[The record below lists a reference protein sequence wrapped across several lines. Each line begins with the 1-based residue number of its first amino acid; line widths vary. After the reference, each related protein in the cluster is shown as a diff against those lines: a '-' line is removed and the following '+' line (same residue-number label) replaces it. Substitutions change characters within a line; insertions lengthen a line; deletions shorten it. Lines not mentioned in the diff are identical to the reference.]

1 VQVGQVASSFRKQS
15 MLAKRK
21 ALRLADTIDPERS
34 RELRRELGDRAGGGW
49 GVLLGTAFPPLTP
62 VHAWQVGALARLST
76 QGLGAASQSV
86 DLGACLAEPSATG
99 PDVIDFGG
107 RLRRAVWGQKARIA
121 LRELVPVLEG
131 GPDVDETAREL
142 SDLASASLEVALAE
156 AQDFVSARM
165 GPPRR
170 KDGRISALSAF
181 GLGKLGARELNAGSD
196 IDLLL
201 VYDSDDGDGL
211 SLNEYWARVTRR
223 ATATLEQLTAD
234 GFVWR
239 VDLRLRPEGS
249 TGALVNSV
257 SALERYYE
265 TWGRLWERVALLR
278 ARPVAGD
285 RELGE
290 LVVREVFL
298 PFVYRGAVDPTLA
311 TALLE
316 LVERARSE
324 LCQDQRRDLKLGIG
338 GIRDAEFFIHALQL
352 IWGGVEPTL
361 RVNGTL
367 HALERLRSRGLVT
380 SKESADVER
389 AYLLLRRIEHRVQ
402 WMTGIQ
408 THLLPRDEAELD
420 RLARSVWLDSGA
432 RLMEELDEARAR
444 MHALLIALP
453 PTAPRSPS
461 RYRRLLSALEH
472 REPELDELADSL
484 LAPDVGEHLRGLAR
498 RPDDPLGQ
506 LAIDRFPDLGDE
518 ILDGIAGAPDPVQAA
533 LYLRSFFGR
542 FHSPA
547 AQIAPL
553 VDDPPALQRLIYV
566 FGASSLVG
574 EALVARPDLADIVLF
589 RGRELCRVDPLR
601 TMQEELAALAH
612 EPADEQDSDVVR
624 AGIVRAL
631 RRSKVKVTVDVA
643 VADLAGELS
652 MREVTRVLSGLAD
665 AQIHAAVGHALGVQ
679 VSSAEEDVH
688 GLAAIALGK
697 LGGQDIGYGSDL
709 DVIFIYDPACA
720 PRGRDA
726 QDYYARS
733 AQEIVRILTGLNPAG
748 PGYELDTRLRPDGA
762 HGLLVTSLEQFARYH
777 RVAFG
782 DGDQLERVETTSA
795 DWERLALIRARAC
808 AGDRELGR
816 RVIEIA
822 EVAAYE
828 QGPPEPREL
837 HRLRRRLESEL
848 GGEREDRYNVKLGYG
863 GLLDIEFAVQ
873 WLQMSHGKDPS
884 VRTTNTLD
892 ALQRLHEQG
901 YVSDERYAT
910 LHQAYVFL
918 RRLEQRM
925 RVAHGGG
932 AAPIIDASGSA
943 LRQLARRM
951 GIHGSTDASE
961 THVLIQRYRAT
972 TREVRRAYLATLAL
986 AGDGKELRA

>member
-1 VQVGQVASSFRKQS
+1 
-15 MLAKRK
+15 MLAQPK
-21 ALRLADTIDPERS
+21 ALRLAETIDPERCA
-34 RELRRELGDRAGGGW
+34 ELRRELGDRAGGAW

-62 VHAWQVGALARLST
+62 VHAWQVDALEALSE
-76 QGLGAASQSV
+76 QGLGMASRAL
-86 DLGACLAEPSATG
+86 DLARAVAEPGGAPLDRS
-99 PDVIDFGG
+99 DFGS
-107 RLRRAVWGQKARIA
+107 RLRRAVWQQKARIA

-131 GPDVDETAREL
+131 GPDVDETGREL
-142 SDLASASLEVALAE
+142 SDLAAASLELVLQE
-156 AQDFVSARM
+156 AQEFVIARM
-165 GPPRR
+165 GVPRR
-170 KDGRISALSAF
+170 KDGRISTLTIF

-196 IDLLL
+196 IDLIL

-285 RELGE
+285 HELGE

-298 PFVYRGAVDPTLA
+298 PFVYRGGVDPSLA

-316 LVERARSE
+316 LGQRARSE
-324 LCQDQRRDLKLGIG
+324 LCQDERRDLKHGPG

-361 RVNGTL
+361 RVTGTL

-389 AYLLLRRIEHRVQ
+389 AYLLLRRVEHRVQ

-408 THLLPRDEAELD
+408 THQLPKDDSELE
-420 RLARSVWLDSGA
+420 RLARSLWFDSGA
-432 RLMEELDEARAR
+432 KLMDELDDARAR
-444 MHALLIALP
+444 MHGLLTALP
-453 PTAPRSPS
+453 PTAPRLPS

-472 REPELDELADSL
+472 RDPELDELADSL
-484 LAPDVGEHLRGLAR
+484 VAPEVGEHLRGLAR
-498 RPDDPLGQ
+498 RPDDLLGQ
-506 LAIDRFPDLGDE
+506 LTIDRFPDLGDE
-518 ILDGIAGAPDPVQAA
+518 ILDGIVGAPDPVQAA
-533 LYLRSFFGR
+533 LYLRSYFGR

-553 VDDPPALQRLIYV
+553 ADDPPALQRLIYV

-574 EALVARPDLADIVLF
+574 EALVARPDLADVVLF
-589 RGRELCRVDPLR
+589 RGRELAQVDPLR
-601 TMQEELAALAH
+601 TMREEFATLAH
-612 EPADEQDSDVVR
+612 TPVDEQESDVVR
-624 AGIVRAL
+624 SGIVRSL
-631 RRSKVKVTVDVA
+631 RRSKAKVTVDVA

-652 MREVTRVLSGLAD
+652 MREVTRVLSNLAD
-665 AQIHAAVGHALGVQ
+665 AQIHAAVEHALGVQ
-679 VSSAEEDVH
+679 VSNGAEPVY

-709 DVIFIYDPACA
+709 DVIFIYDPVCA
-720 PRGRDA
+720 PHGRDA
-726 QDYYARS
+726 QDYYARC
-733 AQEIVRILTGLNPAG
+733 AQNVVRMITEMNPFG
-748 PGYELDTRLRPDGA
+748 PGYELDTRLRPDGS

-777 RVAFG
+777 RVALG
-782 DGDQLERVETTSA
+782 GGENLDRVETSSA
-795 DWERLALIRARAC
+795 DWERLALLRARAC
-808 AGDRELGR
+808 AGDPNLGR

-837 HRLRRRLESEL
+837 HRLRHRLETEL

-863 GLLDIEFAVQ
+863 GLLDIEFAAQ
-873 WLQMSHGKDPS
+873 WLQMSFGAERE
-884 VRTTNTLD
+884 VRTTNTID
-892 ALQRLHEQG
+892 ALERLHKQG
-901 YVSDERYAT
+901 HIGSDRYGV

-932 AAPIIDASGSA
+932 AAPIMDARGPA

-951 GIHGSTDASE
+951 GIHGSADASE
-961 THVLIQRYRAT
+961 RDVLIQRYRAT
-972 TREVRRAYLATLAL
+972 THEVRRAYLATLGLPSAST
-986 AGDGKELRA
+986 GSRH

>member
-1 VQVGQVASSFRKQS
+1 

-21 ALRLADTIDPERS
+21 ALRLAETIDPERCA
-34 RELRRELGDRAGGGW
+34 ELRRELGERAGGAW

-62 VHAWQVGALARLST
+62 VHAWQVDALARIAA
-76 QGLGAASQSV
+76 QGLGAASQSN
-86 DLGACLAEPSATG
+86 DLAACLAEPNEPRPGDA
-99 PDVIDFGG
+99 DFAS
-107 RLRRAVWGQKARIA
+107 RLRRAVWRQKARIA
-121 LRELVPVLEG
+121 LRELVPILEG
-131 GPDVDETAREL
+131 GPDVDETGREL
-142 SDLASASLEVALAE
+142 SDLAAASLEVALAE
-156 AQDFVSARM
+156 AQEFVSARM
-165 GPPRR
+165 GVPRR
-170 KDGRISALSAF
+170 KDGRISTLCVF

-196 IDLLL
+196 VDLIL

-285 RELGE
+285 RELGG
-290 LVVREVFL
+290 LVMREVFL
-298 PFVYRGAVDPTLA
+298 PFVYRKGVDPTLA

-316 LVERARSE
+316 LGERARSE
-324 LCQDQRRDLKLGIG
+324 LCHDQRRDLKHGTG

-352 IWGGVEPTL
+352 VWGGVEPTL

-408 THLLPRDEAELD
+408 THLLPRDDTELE
-420 RLARSVWLDSGA
+420 RLARSLWFESPA
-432 RLMEELDEARAR
+432 RLMDELDEVRGR
-444 MHALLIALP
+444 MHALLTALP

-472 REPELDELADSL
+472 KGPELDELADSL
-484 LAPDVGEHLRGLAR
+484 LAPEVSEHLRGLAR
-498 RPDDPLGQ
+498 RPDDLLGQ
-506 LAIDRFPDLGDE
+506 LTLDRFPDLGDE
-518 ILDGIAGAPDPVQAA
+518 ILDGIVGAPDPVQAA
-533 LYLRSFFGR
+533 LYLRSYFGR

-547 AQIAPL
+547 AHIAPL
-553 VDDPPALQRLIYV
+553 ADDPPALQRLIYV

-601 TMQEELAALAH
+601 TMQQELSALP
-612 EPADEQDSDVVR
+612 PASSDEQDSDLAR
-624 AGIVRAL
+624 SAIVRGL
-631 RRSKVKVTVDVA
+631 RRSKARITVDVA

-652 MREVTRVLSGLAD
+652 MREVTRVLADLAD
-665 AQIHAAVGHALGVQ
+665 AQIHAALAHALGVR
-679 VSSAEEDVH
+679 VASGAEPVE

-720 PRGRDA
+720 PEGKN
-726 QDYYARS
+726 
-733 AQEIVRILTGLNPAG
+733 AQEYFARRAQNVVRMLTEMNPAG
-748 PGYELDTRLRPDGA
+748 PGYELDTRLRPDGS

-777 RVAFG
+777 RVPLG
-782 DGDQLERVETTSA
+782 GGEQLDRVETSSA
-795 DWERLALIRARAC
+795 DWERLALLRARAC
-808 AGDRELGR
+808 AGDEALGR

-822 EVAAYE
+822 GVAAYE

-837 HRLRRRLESEL
+837 HRLRNRLEVEL

-873 WLQMSHGKDPS
+873 WLQMRFGSDQG
-884 VRTTNTLD
+884 VRSSNTLD
-892 ALQRLHEQG
+892 ALQRLHALG
-901 YVSDERYAT
+901 HVGLERYNT

-932 AAPIIDASGSA
+932 AAPIMDARGPA

-951 GIHGSTDASE
+951 GIHSSVDASE
-961 THVLIQRYRAT
+961 RDILIQRYRAT
-972 TREVRRAYLATLAL
+972 TREVRRAYLATLGLGSDA
-986 AGDGKELRA
+986 APDTARA